1 MKVLKRSL
9 LLCIGSIVLCTALLA
24 GTTFAWFTQSVSS
37 SGNTIT
43 AGEYTTAEDIADVF
57 AAGGSINVE
66 NPVALTP
73 TEEQDPVL
81 SPILTVTA
89 RVTMNF
95 TEDGS
100 LGIDPAA
107 CTESLPHLPLL
118 ISVNEGGELTINNGT
133 FSAEAGNNGAYGIN
147 ILGGTVVIN
156 GGYFY
161 GAATAVQVTRGTLV
175 INGGFFDIAPTYKAR
190 DDAVQNAKYIVNC
203 IDAAYKDGSAQISIT
218 GGTFV
223 NFDPSAN
230 PEGAGTSY
238 VADGYTVKAKTQTNG
253 DIWYTV
259 TMNI

>member
-107 CTESLPHLPLL
+107 CTESLPHFPLL

-133 FSAEAGNNGAYGIN
+133 FSAEAGNNGAYGID

-161 GAATAVQVTRGTLV
+161 GAPTAVQVSEGFLTIT
-175 INGGFFDIAPTYKAR
+175 GGFFDLAPTCKGDMPQY
-190 DDAVQNAKYIVNC
+190 AKYVVNC
-203 IDAAYKDGSAQISIT
+203 IDKAYKDGSAQISIT

-230 PEGAGTSY
+230 PEGAGSSY
-238 VADGYTVKAKTQTNG
+238 VAPGYTVTRETQTNG

-259 TMNI
+259 TPAI

>member
-89 RVTMNF
+89 GVTMNF

-133 FSAEAGNNGAYGIN
+133 FSAEAGNNGAYGID

-161 GAATAVQVTRGTLV
+161 GAPTAVQVTRGILV
-175 INGGFFDIAPTYKAR
+175 ITGGFFDLAPTNKGDMPQY
-190 DDAVQNAKYIVNC
+190 AKYVVNC
-203 IDAAYKDGSAQISIT
+203 IDAAYKDYSAQISIT

-238 VADGYTVKAKTQTNG
+238 VADGYTVKAKTKTNG
-253 DIWYTV
+253 DIWYRV
-259 TMNI
+259 TM

>member
-89 RVTMNF
+89 KVTMNF

-107 CTESLPHLPLL
+107 CTESLPHYPLL

-133 FSAEAGNNGAYGIN
+133 FSAEAGNNGAYGID
-147 ILGGTVVIN
+147 ILGGTVEIN

-161 GAATAVQVTRGTLV
+161 GAPTAVQVSEGFLV
-175 INGGFFDIAPTYKAR
+175 INGGFFDLAPTCKEASP
-190 DDAVQNAKYIVNC
+190 ANANYVVNC
-203 IDAAYKDGSAQISIT
+203 IDDNYNNGSAQIMIT

-223 NFDPSAN
+223 NFNPSAD

-238 VADGYTVKAKTQTNG
+238 VAAGYTVTPEAQANG

-259 TMNI
+259 TM

>member
-9 LLCIGSIVLCTALLA
+9 LLCIGSIVLCVALLA
-24 GTTFAWFTQSVSS
+24 GTTFAWLTQSVSS

-57 AAGGSINVE
+57 AAGGTINVE

-89 RVTMNF
+89 KVTMNF

-107 CTESLPHLPLL
+107 CTESLPHVPLL

-133 FSAEAGNNGAYGIN
+133 FSAEAGNNGAYGID
-147 ILGGTVVIN
+147 IRGGTVVIE
-156 GGYFY
+156 GGCFY
-161 GAATAVQVTRGTLV
+161 GAPTAVQVEKGTLV
-175 INGGFFDIAPTYKAR
+175 INGGFFDLAPTCKE
-190 DDAVQNAKYIVNC
+190 AVPEYAKYVVNC
-203 IDAAYKDGSAQISIT
+203 IDAAYKNDSAQISIM

-223 NFDPSAN
+223 NFDPSN
-230 PEGAGTSY
+230 DPEGTGTSY
-238 VADGYTVKAKTQTNG
+238 VADGYTVTSEKQANG

-259 TMNI
+259 TP